1 MHADT
6 HSNKSYHS
14 RNTNMHESFH
24 LVQQLYICIYM
35 SHISMRTD
43 TRTNESY
50 HLFQGLNSDVYIHV
64 YTHVYIHVYIH
75 VRHVC
80 TTRETRS
87 TPSEDYQIATHCNTL
102 QHTATHCNT
111 LQHTQCNT
119 CMYHTWDPLHT
130 FVHAR
135 SRQPYLYIQ
144 TLVHTWW
151 DMYVPHVRHASY
163 VCTCMFQVWTCT
175 NTNTNESY
183 RSLDTHTWGIELHRT
198 CSVES

>member
-87 TPSEDYQIATHCNTL
+87 TQSEDYQTATHCNTL

-111 LQHTQCNT
+111 LQHTAT
-119 CMYHTWDPLHT
+119 HTMQH
-130 FVHAR
+130 
-135 SRQPYLYIQ
+135 
-144 TLVHTWW
+144 
-151 DMYVPHVRHASY
+151 MYVPHVRPASHICTCTVKTTLLIHPNTCTY
-163 VCTCMFQVWTCT
+163 MVRHVCTTCET
-175 NTNTNESY
+175 RFICLYMHVS
-183 RSLDTHTWGIELHRT
+183 
-198 CSVES
+198 SVDMYQHKHE